1 MIAFIPFSTGPQQQQ
16 KFVPLLG
23 LEDRE
28 AAQLGP
34 AKAVCQEREEN

>member
-1 MIAFIPFSTGPQQQQ
+1 MIAFTPFSTVPQQ

-28 AAQLGP
+28 PAQPGP